1 MRYKLTVFLLLLNL
15 VTTLTVGYTIYS
27 TTPILDQD
35 ALRLNSKQL
44 EEIKKHYVNLRTEVE
59 LADIPNPEDKSF
71 RENMYK
77 GMSMIMSGQGQLS
90 SNQQRLNID
99 LLRLHHFIEPHADKF
114 YAECPECQKE
124 KKQIVNE
131 TKKEEGSSTKFLPI
145 GRN

>member
-71 RENMYK
+71 RE
-77 GMSMIMSGQGQLS
+77 S
-90 SNQQRLNID
+90 
-99 LLRLHHFIEPHADKF
+99 P
-114 YAECPECQKE
+114 
-124 KKQIVNE
+124 
-131 TKKEEGSSTKFLPI
+131 
-145 GRN
+145 